1 MFALRGRA
9 TRNFLLVLCIM
20 YFILYVDRVN
30 LAAAAGTIKSDLK
43 LSNTELGIAFSA
55 FNYSYAS
62 FQLVG
67 GWIADRFGARW
78 TLAVCALVWAVT
90 TLLTG
95 AVVGLMSLFAVRL
108 VLGMGEGATLPA
120 STRAMTRWM
129 PASARGLA
137 QGITHSASRL
147 GAAVTAPVVAF
158 LITWLSW
165 RLSFVVLASL
175 SALWAVLWAWYYRDD
190 PRDHGSFS
198 AAELAE
204 LPSAEVRAQIRSG
217 PVPWRQLLPRMVPTM
232 IVYFCMGWTGWLY
245 VTWMP
250 SLFLNNYGLDLKSS
264 ALFSSGTFLAAMI
277 GDTLGGVISD
287 YLLHR
292 TQSRQIARSL
302 LIAVCLVG
310 SLLALVP
317 ALIVH
322 DLLIGAIGFTL
333 SYFFLDVAISPMWT
347 VSMDIAPE
355 YAGTASA
362 LMNAAGAVAGIL
374 SPVVFG
380 RILDLTGSW
389 TMPFAVSIGL
399 LLVGVA
405 TTWWMR
411 PDRPLAMVAAHAAS
425 A

>member
-30 LAAAAGTIKSDLK
+30 LAAAAGSIKADLQ

-55 FNYSYAS
+55 FNYSYAA

-67 GWIADRFGARW
+67 GWIADRYGARW

-95 AVVGLMSLFAVRL
+95 AVTGLAPLFAVRL

-120 STRAMTRWM
+120 ATRAMSRWM
-129 PASARGLA
+129 AASARGIA

-147 GAAVTAPVVAF
+147 GAAVTAPVVAI
-158 LITWLSW
+158 LITTLSW
-165 RLSFVVLASL
+165 RWSFVVLASL
-175 SALWAVLWAWYYRDD
+175 SALWAVLWAWFYRDD
-190 PRDHGSFS
+190 PRAHGSFTE
-198 AAELAE
+198 AELAA
-204 LPSAEVRAQIRSG
+204 LPATTPRQPERQR
-217 PVPWRQLLPRMVPTM
+217 PVPWGPLVARMMPTM

-264 ALFSSGTFLAAMI
+264 ALFSSGTFFAAMI
-277 GDTLGGVISD
+277 GDTVGGVVSD
-287 YLLHR
+287 WLLHR
-292 TQSRQIARSL
+292 TGSRQIARSA
-302 LIAVCLVG
+302 LIAVCMVL
-310 SLLALVP
+310 SLLSLVP
-317 ALIVH
+317 VLIMHQLVVGAL
-322 DLLIGAIGFTL
+322 GFTL
-333 SYFFLDVAISPMWT
+333 SYFFLESAISPMWT
-347 VSMDIAPE
+347 VSMDVAPE

-374 SPVVFG
+374 SPIAFG
-380 RILDLTGSW
+380 SIVDLTGSW
-389 TMPFAVSIGL
+389 TMPFAASIGL
-399 LLVGVA
+399 LLVGVV
-405 TTWWMR
+405 TTIWMR
-411 PDRPLAMVAAHAAS
+411 PDRPLVA
-425 A
+425 